1 MKQQLIEN
9 PILRDSNE
17 RLYYRYL
24 IAIDYDT
31 SKTVKEFLKD
41 MEKREVKYLDSISRA
56 SRSIQEEFPYLRGK
70 TWNKRKKKHLGNL
83 MILVKKD
90 YAKCYKKKIMAVILQ
105 VLG

>member
-1 MKQQLIEN
+1 MIVEQKPWVKQQLIEN
-9 PILRDSNE
+9 PALRDSNE

-70 TWNKRKKKHLGNL
+70 TWNKRKTKSVDVKHE
-83 MILVKKD
+83 IIADK
-90 YAKCYKKKIMAVILQ
+90 
-105 VLG
+105 